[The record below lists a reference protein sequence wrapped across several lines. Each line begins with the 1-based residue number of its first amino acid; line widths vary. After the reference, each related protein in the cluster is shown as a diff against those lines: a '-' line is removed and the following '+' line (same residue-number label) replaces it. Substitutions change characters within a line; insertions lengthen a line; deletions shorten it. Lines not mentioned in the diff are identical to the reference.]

1 MDKNNIN
8 SLFKMFE
15 DNYSS
20 SQPNAGSNVNDMAR
34 KMAQS
39 IKKQL
44 GVSEESITKTT
55 RSLIIQLAK
64 QQQPNLSN
72 EELEKIVDMM
82 MPGAKQKEI
91 WKKLPKEVIMSM
103 IDNILLFSVGQ
114 LPEEE
119 LRSLPKNWMQN
130 YISIFP
136 PELTKLISAFL
147 RDEVETEMFRAAVNY
162 IIDRR

>member
-1 MDKNNIN
+1 MDKDNINNI
-8 SLFKMFE
+8 FKMFE
-15 DNYSS
+15 ERYSS
-20 SQPNAGSNVNDMAR
+20 PQPNTGSSVNDMAR

-44 GVSEESITKTT
+44 GVSQETIAKTT

-72 EELEKIVDMM
+72 EELKKIVDMM
-82 MPGAKQKEI
+82 MPGEKQKEI
-91 WKKLPKEVIMSM
+91 WKKLPKEVIKSM

-136 PELTKLISAFL
+136 PELTKLISSFL
-147 RDEVETEMFRAAVNY
+147 KDEIETDMFRAAVSY
-162 IIDRR
+162 IIERR